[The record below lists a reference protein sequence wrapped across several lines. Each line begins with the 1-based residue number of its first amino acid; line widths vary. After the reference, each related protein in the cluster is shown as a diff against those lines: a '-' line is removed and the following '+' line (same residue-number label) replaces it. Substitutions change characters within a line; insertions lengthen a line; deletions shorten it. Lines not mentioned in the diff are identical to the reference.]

1 MLTTSVRK
9 QQKFLKQMLCPVVSR
24 MDRTRSIAGGARKP
38 ALLPVVEPLA
48 VSRLPALDPEHPDQ
62 AELIIRR
69 LSQCADLAPEEVELL
84 RSLSETPERL
94 PAGTELIAQ
103 GERLEHPRLL
113 LAGWACR
120 QRYLSDGRRQI
131 FDFILPG
138 DLYGLCL
145 RPQAVALCNAVTLT
159 RATVSNASALGDAVI
174 THPDA
179 YPGLT
184 TATLM
189 SASTDEAY
197 LLNQMVRIG
206 RQTAYERVAH
216 LILELHHRLKT
227 VGIATDDYMP
237 LPLTQEIIAD
247 ALGLSIVHL
256 NRTLQQLRRDG
267 VLEVK
272 GGAGRILDAG
282 KLRNIADFHAPHVSA
297 RRIENGSMRLHAM
310 SA

>member
-1 MLTTSVRK
+1 M
-9 QQKFLKQMLCPVVSR
+9 
-24 MDRTRSIAGGARKP
+24 
-38 ALLPVVEPLA
+38 
-48 VSRLPALDPEHPDQ
+48 SRLPAIDPEHPDQ

-69 LSQCADLAPEEVELL
+69 LSQYAELGPDEVELL

-94 PAGTELIAQ
+94 AAGTELISE
-103 GERLEHPRLL
+103 GERLENPRLL

-138 DLYGLCL
+138 DIYGLCL

-159 RATVSNASALGDAVI
+159 RATISNASALGDAVL
-174 THPDA
+174 THPEA

-184 TATLM
+184 SATLM

-197 LLNQMVRIG
+197 LLGQMVRIG

-216 LILELHHRLKT
+216 LIVELHYRLSV
-227 VGIATDDYMP
+227 VGLANDNFMP

-267 VLEVK
+267 VVEVK
-272 GGAGRILDAG
+272 GGVARILDRG
-282 KLRNIADFHAPHVSA
+282 RLSNIADFHAPRVSA
-297 RRIENGSMRLHAM
+297 RRTDNGGMRLHA
-310 SA
+310 AAP

>member
-1 MLTTSVRK
+1 M
-9 QQKFLKQMLCPVVSR
+9 
-24 MDRTRSIAGGARKP
+24 
-38 ALLPVVEPLA
+38 
-48 VSRLPALDPEHPDQ
+48 SRLPAIEPEHPDQ
-62 AELIIRR
+62 SELIIRR
-69 LSQCADLAPEEVELL
+69 LSQYADLASDEIELL

-94 PAGTELIAQ
+94 PAGAELISE
-103 GERLEHPRLL
+103 GERLENPRLL

-138 DLYGLCL
+138 DIYGLCL
-145 RPQAVALCNAVTLT
+145 RPQAVALCSGLTLT
-159 RATVSNASALGDAVI
+159 RATISNAAALGEAVLS
-174 THPDA
+174 HPDS

-184 TATLM
+184 SAGLM

-216 LILELHHRLKT
+216 LILELHHRLRI
-227 VGIATDDYMP
+227 VGLANETYMP

-267 VLEVK
+267 IVEVK
-272 GGAGRILDAG
+272 GGAARLLDPGR
-282 KLRNIADFHAPHVSA
+282 LRGIADFRAPHVSE
-297 RRIENGSMRLHAM
+297 RRMENGGMRAY
-310 SA
+310 AAAP

>member
-1 MLTTSVRK
+1 L
-9 QQKFLKQMLCPVVSR
+9 
-24 MDRTRSIAGGARKP
+24 SIM
-38 ALLPVVEPLA
+38 
-48 VSRLPALDPEHPDQ
+48 SRLPAIDPEHPDQ

-69 LSQCADLAPEEVELL
+69 LSQCAELGQDEVELL
-84 RSLSETPERL
+84 RSLSDTPERL
-94 PAGTELIAQ
+94 AAGTELISE
-103 GERLEHPRLL
+103 GERLENPRLL

-138 DLYGLCL
+138 DIYGLCL

-159 RATVSNASALGDAVI
+159 RATISNATALGDAVL
-174 THPDA
+174 THPEG

-184 TATLM
+184 SATLM

-216 LILELHHRLKT
+216 LILELYHRLSI
-227 VGIATDDYMP
+227 VGLANENFMP

-267 VLEVK
+267 IVEVK
-272 GGAGRILDAG
+272 GGVARIQDRSRLAS
-282 KLRNIADFHAPHVSA
+282 IADFHAPRVSA
-297 RRIENGSMRLHAM
+297 RRMENGGMRLHAA
-310 SA
+310 SP

>member
-1 MLTTSVRK
+1 M
-9 QQKFLKQMLCPVVSR
+9 
-24 MDRTRSIAGGARKP
+24 
-38 ALLPVVEPLA
+38 
-48 VSRLPALDPEHPDQ
+48 SRLPALDPEHPDQ

-69 LSQCADLAPEEVELL
+69 LSQYSDLTPYEIELL
-84 RSLSETPERL
+84 RTLSETPERL
-94 PAGTELIAQ
+94 SAGTELIAE
-103 GERLEHPRLL
+103 GERLETPRLL

-120 QRYLSDGRRQI
+120 QRYLPDGRRQI

-138 DLYGLCL
+138 DIYGLCL
-145 RPQAVALCNAVTLT
+145 RPQAIALCNAVTLT
-159 RATVSNASALGDAVI
+159 RATISNAAALGDAVLAR
-174 THPDA
+174 PEG

-184 TATLM
+184 TACLM

-197 LLNQMVRIG
+197 LLGQVVRIG

-216 LILELHHRLKT
+216 LLLELQYRLSV
-227 VGIATDDYMP
+227 VGLATNDFMP

-267 VLEVK
+267 IVEVK
-272 GGAGRILDAG
+272 GGVARLLDVGR
-282 KLRNIADFHAPHVSA
+282 LRSIADFRAPHVTA
-297 RRIENGSMRLHAM
+297 RRVDNGGMRLHAA

>member
-1 MLTTSVRK
+1 MEEGRAFPGFSGL
-9 QQKFLKQMLCPVVSR
+9 
-24 MDRTRSIAGGARKP
+24 
-38 ALLPVVEPLA
+38 EPTA
-48 VSRLPALDPEHPDQ
+48 IMSRLPALDPEHPDQ

-69 LSQCADLAPEEVELL
+69 LSQYSDLGSDEVELL
-84 RSLSETPERL
+84 RSLSESPDRL
-94 PAGTELIAQ
+94 TAGTELIAE
-103 GERLEHPRLL
+103 GERLEHARLL
-113 LAGWACR
+113 IAGWACR

-138 DLYGLCL
+138 DIYGLCM

-159 RATVSNASALGDAVI
+159 RAIVSNASALGDAVL
-174 THPDA
+174 THPDS

-216 LILELHHRLKT
+216 LIVELHYRLRS
-227 VGIATDDYMP
+227 VGLANEGYMP
-237 LPLTQEIIAD
+237 LPLTQEVIAD

-256 NRTLQQLRRDG
+256 NRTLQQLRREG
-267 VLEVK
+267 LVEVR
-272 GGAGRILDAG
+272 GGAARLLDPG
-282 KLRNIADFHAPHVSA
+282 KLRNIADFRPPHVSE
-297 RRIENGSMRLHAM
+297 RRTENGSMRLYA
-310 SA
+310 AAP

>member
-1 MLTTSVRK
+1 M
-9 QQKFLKQMLCPVVSR
+9 
-24 MDRTRSIAGGARKP
+24 
-38 ALLPVVEPLA
+38 
-48 VSRLPALDPEHPDQ
+48 SRLPAIDPEHPDQ

-69 LSQCADLAPEEVELL
+69 LSQYADLAMDEVELL
-84 RSLSETPERL
+84 RSLSEAPERL
-94 PAGTELIAQ
+94 APGAELIAQ
-103 GERLEHPRLL
+103 GERLENPRLL

-138 DLYGLCL
+138 DIYGLCL
-145 RPQAVALCNAVTLT
+145 RPQAVALSTAVTLT
-159 RATVSNASALGDAVI
+159 RATISNAAALGDAVVL
-174 THPDA
+174 HPDS

-184 TATLM
+184 TAELM
-189 SASTDEAY
+189 SASTDEGY

-216 LILELHHRLKT
+216 LILELHYRLSI
-227 VGIATDDYMP
+227 VGLASDNYMP

-267 VLEVK
+267 VVEVK
-272 GGAGRILDAG
+272 GGAARLLDPG
-282 KLRNIADFHAPHVSA
+282 KLRSISDFHAPYVSA
-297 RRIENGSMRLHAM
+297 RRTESNGMRMHL
-310 SA
+310 SATA

>member
-1 MLTTSVRK
+1 M
-9 QQKFLKQMLCPVVSR
+9 
-24 MDRTRSIAGGARKP
+24 
-38 ALLPVVEPLA
+38 
-48 VSRLPALDPEHPDQ
+48 SRLPALDPEHPDQ

-69 LSQCADLAPEEVELL
+69 LSQYTDLAPEELELL

-94 PAGTELIAQ
+94 AAGTELI
-103 GERLEHPRLL
+103 GEGEELERPRLL

-145 RPQAVALCNAVTLT
+145 RPQAVALCNAITLT
-159 RATVSNASALGDAVI
+159 RATISSASALGDAVLI
-174 THPDA
+174 HPDV

-197 LLNQMVRIG
+197 LLNQMVRVG

-216 LILELHHRLKT
+216 LILELHHRLSV
-227 VGIATDDYMP
+227 VGLANDNYMP

-247 ALGLSIVHL
+247 SLGLSIVHL

-267 VLEVK
+267 VVEVK
-272 GGAGRILDAG
+272 GGAARILDAG
-282 KLRNIADFHAPHVSA
+282 RLRNIADFHVPRVSA
-297 RRIENGSMRLHAM
+297 RRVENGSMRLHAM

>member
-1 MLTTSVRK
+1 M
-9 QQKFLKQMLCPVVSR
+9 
-24 MDRTRSIAGGARKP
+24 
-38 ALLPVVEPLA
+38 
-48 VSRLPALDPEHPDQ
+48 SRLPAIDPEHPEQ

-69 LSQCADLAPEEVELL
+69 FSQYADLAPEETELL

-94 PAGTELIAQ
+94 APGTELIGE
-103 GERLEHPRLL
+103 GERLETPRLM

-138 DLYGLCL
+138 DLYGLCM
-145 RPQAVALCNAVTLT
+145 RPQAIALCNAVTLT
-159 RATVSNASALGDAVI
+159 RATISNAAALGDAVL
-174 THPDA
+174 THPDG

-216 LILELHHRLKT
+216 LILELHHRLSI
-227 VGIATDDYMP
+227 VGLAGDNYMP

-247 ALGLSIVHL
+247 SLGLSIVHL

-267 VLEVK
+267 VVEVK
-272 GGAGRILDAG
+272 GGAARILDSG
-282 KLRNIADFHAPHVSA
+282 RLRSIADFHVPRVSA
-297 RRIENGSMRLHAM
+297 RRVDNGGMRLHAV

>member
-1 MLTTSVRK
+1 M
-9 QQKFLKQMLCPVVSR
+9 
-24 MDRTRSIAGGARKP
+24 
-38 ALLPVVEPLA
+38 
-48 VSRLPALDPEHPDQ
+48 SRLPAIDPEHPDQ

-69 LSQCADLAPEEVELL
+69 LSQYSDLAPYEVELL

-94 PAGTELIAQ
+94 SAGTELIAE
-103 GERLEHPRLL
+103 GEHLETPRLL

-120 QRYLSDGRRQI
+120 QRYLPDGRRQI

-138 DLYGLCL
+138 DIYGLCL

-159 RATVSNASALGDAVI
+159 RATISNAAALGDAVL
-174 THPDA
+174 TRPEG

-184 TATLM
+184 TACLM

-197 LLNQMVRIG
+197 LLGQVVRIG

-216 LILELHHRLKT
+216 LLLELHYRLSV
-227 VGIATDDYMP
+227 VGLATDDFMP

-267 VLEVK
+267 AVEVK
-272 GGAGRILDAG
+272 GGVARLLDLGR
-282 KLRNIADFHAPHVSA
+282 LRSIADFRAPHVTS
-297 RRIENGSMRLHAM
+297 RRVENGGMRLHAA

>member
-1 MLTTSVRK
+1 
-9 QQKFLKQMLCPVVSR
+9 
-24 MDRTRSIAGGARKP
+24 
-38 ALLPVVEPLA
+38 VEPFA
-48 VSRLPALDPEHPDQ
+48 VSRLPALDPERPDQ
-62 AELIIRR
+62 SELIIRR
-69 LSQCADLAPEEVELL
+69 LSQYSDLANEEVELL
-84 RSLSETPERL
+84 RTLSETPERL
-94 PAGTELIAQ
+94 AAGAELIGQ
-103 GERLEHPRLL
+103 GERLETPRLL

-145 RPQAVALCNAVTLT
+145 RPQAVALCHAVTLT
-159 RATVSNASALGDAVI
+159 RATISNAAALGDAVVG
-174 THPDA
+174 HPDA
-179 YPGLT
+179 FPGLT

-189 SASTDEAY
+189 SASADEAY

-216 LILELHHRLKT
+216 LLLELYHRLSV
-227 VGIATDDYMP
+227 VGLAGDNYMP

-247 ALGLSIVHL
+247 SLGLSIVHL

-267 VLEVK
+267 IVEVR
-272 GGAGRILDAG
+272 GGAARILDSSR
-282 KLRNIADFHAPHVSA
+282 LRNIADFHAPHVSA
-297 RRIENGSMRLHAM
+297 RRVENGGMRLHAA

>member
-1 MLTTSVRK
+1 M
-9 QQKFLKQMLCPVVSR
+9 
-24 MDRTRSIAGGARKP
+24 
-38 ALLPVVEPLA
+38 
-48 VSRLPALDPEHPDQ
+48 SRLPALDPEHPDQ
-62 AELIIRR
+62 AELIMRR
-69 LSQCADLAPEEVELL
+69 LSQYSDLAADEVELL

-94 PAGTELIAQ
+94 MAGTELIAE

-138 DLYGLCL
+138 DIYGLCM

-159 RATVSNASALGDAVI
+159 RAIVSNATVLGDAVL

-184 TATLM
+184 TSTLM

-216 LILELHHRLKT
+216 LIVELHHRLSV
-227 VGIATDDYMP
+227 VGLTSDGYMP
-237 LPLTQEIIAD
+237 LPLTQEVIAD
-247 ALGLSIVHL
+247 SLGLSIVHL
-256 NRTLQQLRRDG
+256 NRTLQQLRREG
-267 VLEVK
+267 LVEVK
-272 GGAGRILDAG
+272 GGAARVIELS
-282 KLRNIADFHAPHVSA
+282 KLRNIADFRPPHVSA
-297 RRIENGSMRLHAM
+297 RRMENGGMRVYA
-310 SA
+310 AAP

>member
-1 MLTTSVRK
+1 M
-9 QQKFLKQMLCPVVSR
+9 
-24 MDRTRSIAGGARKP
+24 
-38 ALLPVVEPLA
+38 
-48 VSRLPALDPEHPDQ
+48 SRLPALDPEHPDQ

-94 PAGTELIAQ
+94 PAGAELIAQ
-103 GERLEHPRLL
+103 GERLEQPRLL

-145 RPQAVALCNAVTLT
+145 RPQAIALCNAVTLT
-159 RATVSNASALGDAVI
+159 RATISNASALGDAVI
-174 THPDA
+174 THPDSF
-179 YPGLT
+179 PGLT

-216 LILELHHRLKT
+216 LILELHHRLSV
-227 VGIATDDYMP
+227 VGLATDDYMP

-272 GGAGRILDAG
+272 GGAARILDPG

-297 RRIENGSMRLHAM
+297 RRLENGAMRLHAM

>member
-1 MLTTSVRK
+1 M
-9 QQKFLKQMLCPVVSR
+9 
-24 MDRTRSIAGGARKP
+24 
-38 ALLPVVEPLA
+38 
-48 VSRLPALDPEHPDQ
+48 SRLPAIDPEHPDQ

-69 LSQCADLAPEEVELL
+69 FSQCAELGPDEVELL
-84 RSLSETPERL
+84 RSLSEAPERL
-94 PAGTELIAQ
+94 AAGTELIAE
-103 GERLEHPRLL
+103 GERLENPRLL

-138 DLYGLCL
+138 DIYGLCL

-159 RATVSNASALGDAVI
+159 RATISNAGALGDAVL
-174 THPDA
+174 THPEG

-216 LILELHHRLKT
+216 LIVELQYRLSV
-227 VGIATDDYMP
+227 VGLANENYMP

-267 VLEVK
+267 IVEVK
-272 GGAGRILDAG
+272 GGVARILDRG
-282 KLRNIADFHAPHVSA
+282 RLGSIADFHAPRVST
-297 RRIENGSMRLHAM
+297 RRMEHTGMRLHA
-310 SA
+310 AAP

>member
-1 MLTTSVRK
+1 VLHRGNAGFRGFLTYLELS
-9 QQKFLKQMLCPVVSR
+9 
-24 MDRTRSIAGGARKP
+24 
-38 ALLPVVEPLA
+38 A
-48 VSRLPALDPEHPDQ
+48 VMSRLPALDPEHPDQ

-69 LSQCADLAPEEVELL
+69 LSQYSDLAPDEIELL

-94 PAGTELIAQ
+94 PAASELIAE
-103 GERLEHPRLL
+103 GERLENPRLL

-138 DLYGLCL
+138 DIYGLCL

-159 RATVSNASALGDAVI
+159 RATISNAAALGDAVLS
-174 THPDA
+174 HPDG
-179 YPGLT
+179 YSGLT

-189 SASTDEAY
+189 SASADEVY

-216 LILELHHRLKT
+216 LLLELHHRLSI
-227 VGIATDDYMP
+227 VGLANDGFMP
-237 LPLTQEIIAD
+237 LPLTQEVIAD

-267 VLEVK
+267 LAEVK
-272 GGAGRILDAG
+272 GGVARLLDLGR
-282 KLRNIADFHAPHVSA
+282 LRGFADFRAPHVSA
-297 RRIENGSMRLHAM
+297 RRLENGGMRLHA
-310 SA
+310 AAP

>member
-1 MLTTSVRK
+1 
-9 QQKFLKQMLCPVVSR
+9 
-24 MDRTRSIAGGARKP
+24 
-38 ALLPVVEPLA
+38 

-62 AELIIRR
+62 VELIVRR
-69 LSQCADLAPEEVELL
+69 LSLYADLAPDEIELL
-84 RSLSETPERL
+84 RSLSATPERL
-94 PAGTELIAQ
+94 AAGTELIGQ
-103 GERLEHPRLL
+103 GERLENPRLL

-138 DLYGLCL
+138 DLYGLCM

-159 RATVSNASALGDAVI
+159 RATISNATALGDAVLG
-174 THPDA
+174 HSDS

-216 LILELHHRLKT
+216 LIVELHHRLSI
-227 VGIATDDYMP
+227 VGLASDSNMP
-237 LPLTQEIIAD
+237 LPLTQEMIAD

-267 VLEVK
+267 IVEVK
-272 GGAGRILDAG
+272 GGAARIIDGGR
-282 KLRNIADFHAPHVSA
+282 LRNIADFQAPHVSA
-297 RRIENGSMRLHAM
+297 RRLEHGGMRLHAA

>member
-1 MLTTSVRK
+1 M
-9 QQKFLKQMLCPVVSR
+9 
-24 MDRTRSIAGGARKP
+24 
-38 ALLPVVEPLA
+38 
-48 VSRLPALDPEHPDQ
+48 SRLPAIDPEYPDQ
-62 AELIIRR
+62 AELIVRR
-69 LSQCADLAPEEVELL
+69 FSQFADLAPDETELL
-84 RSLSETPERL
+84 RNLSETPERL
-94 PAGTELIAQ
+94 AAGTELIGQ

-138 DLYGLCL
+138 DVYGLCL
-145 RPQAVALCNAVTLT
+145 RPQAVALCSAVTLT
-159 RATVSNASALGDAVI
+159 RATISNAAALGEAVL
-174 THPDA
+174 THPDS

-189 SASTDEAY
+189 SASTDEGY

-216 LILELHHRLKT
+216 FILEIHYRLRV
-227 VGIATDDYMP
+227 VGLASENWLP

-267 VLEVK
+267 LVEVK
-272 GGAGRILDAG
+272 GGTARLLDVSQ
-282 KLRNIADFHAPHVSA
+282 LRNIADFHVPHVSA
-297 RRIENGSMRLHAM
+297 RRLENGGARIHLAA

>member
-1 MLTTSVRK
+1 M
-9 QQKFLKQMLCPVVSR
+9 
-24 MDRTRSIAGGARKP
+24 
-38 ALLPVVEPLA
+38 
-48 VSRLPALDPEHPDQ
+48 SRLPAIDPEHPDQ

-69 LSQCADLAPEEVELL
+69 LTKYADLALDETELL
-84 RSLSETPERL
+84 RGLSDSPERL
-94 PAGTELIAQ
+94 PAGTELIAE

-145 RPQAVALCNAVTLT
+145 RPQAVALCNVVTLT
-159 RATVSNASALGDAVI
+159 RATITDASALGDAVLS
-174 THPDA
+174 HPDA

-184 TATLM
+184 TASLM
-189 SASTDEAY
+189 SASADEAY

-216 LILELHHRLKT
+216 LILELHHRLIT
-227 VGIATDDYMP
+227 VGLAADGYMP
-237 LPLTQEIIAD
+237 LPLTQEVIAD

-267 VLEVK
+267 IVEVK
-272 GGAGRILDAG
+272 GGIARLLDMSR
-282 KLRNIADFHAPHVSA
+282 LRNIADFRAPHVSE
-297 RRIENGSMRLHAM
+297 RRLENGVARMHA
-310 SA
+310 AAP

>member
-1 MLTTSVRK
+1 M
-9 QQKFLKQMLCPVVSR
+9 
-24 MDRTRSIAGGARKP
+24 
-38 ALLPVVEPLA
+38 
-48 VSRLPALDPEHPDQ
+48 SRLPALDPEHPDQ

-69 LSQCADLAPEEVELL
+69 LSQYSDLAPYEVELL

-94 PAGTELIAQ
+94 SAGIELIAE
-103 GERLEHPRLL
+103 GERLEAPRLL

-120 QRYLSDGRRQI
+120 QRYLPDGRRQI

-138 DLYGLCL
+138 DIYGLCL

-159 RATVSNASALGDAVI
+159 RATISNAVALGDAVL
-174 THPDA
+174 TRPEG

-184 TATLM
+184 TACLM

-197 LLNQMVRIG
+197 LLGQVVRIG

-216 LILELHHRLKT
+216 LLLELHFRLRV
-227 VGIATDDYMP
+227 VGLATDDFMP
-237 LPLTQEIIAD
+237 LPLTQQIIAD

-267 VLEVK
+267 IVEVK
-272 GGAGRILDAG
+272 SGVARPLHACR
-282 KLRNIADFHAPHVSA
+282 LRRIADLPPPHVTA
-297 RRIENGSMRLHAM
+297 RRAENRGHGA
-310 SA
+310 